1 MPEAERDRAVLDVTR
16 ESLRASGRLRFRAR
30 GTSMLPT
37 IRPGTCVSV
46 RSMRREEITTGDIE
60 AGPVPRAQRFPCWWK
75 WIEDILRAHYAG
87 LIEREN
93 MRRGG
98 IASGLVQIANVA

>member
-1 MPEAERDRAVLDVTR
+1 MPEAERDRAGLDVTR

-37 IRPGTCVSV
+37 IRPGACVSV

-60 AGPVPRAQRFPCWWK
+60 AGPVPRA
-75 WIEDILRAHYAG
+75 HYAG

-98 IASGLVQIANVA
+98 IASGLIQIANVA